1 MTNVDHKLSL
11 GFYVRACFFKL
22 QYEFSLF
29 VMGKCV
35 PRTSYINVTLKEAK
49 RKGKGKGGEGEIGI
63 PVVKKYA
70 IFGLVYGRSLLMK
83 IVFPREENLVTSR
96 GSKIFVVL
104 QLLMEL

>member
-35 PRTSYINVTLKEAK
+35 PRTSYINVTHKEAK
-49 RKGKGKGGEGEIGI
+49 GKEKGG
-63 PVVKKYA
+63 
-70 IFGLVYGRSLLMK
+70 GREKLG
-83 IVFPREENLVTSR
+83 FPL
-96 GSKIFVVL
+96 
-104 QLLMEL
+104 

>member
-35 PRTSYINVTLKEAK
+35 PRTSYINVTHKEAK
-49 RKGKGKGGEGEIGI
+49 RRGEKKEIGI
-63 PVVKKYA
+63 PVVKKTQFLA
-70 IFGLVYGRSLLMK
+70 LFMAALS
-83 IVFPREENLVTSR
+83 
-96 GSKIFVVL
+96 
-104 QLLMEL
+104 

>member
-11 GFYVRACFFKL
+11 GFYVSACFFKL

-35 PRTSYINVTLKEAK
+35 PRTSYINVTHKEAK
-49 RKGKGKGGEGEIGI
+49 GRKRGWKGEIGI

-70 IFGLVYGRSLLMK
+70 IFGLVYGRSLLRK
-83 IVFPREENLVTSR
+83 IVFPREENLVSSL

-104 QLLMEL
+104 QFLMEL

>member
-35 PRTSYINVTLKEAK
+35 PRTSYINVTHKEAK
-49 RKGKGKGGEGEIGI
+49 GKEKGVEGRNWDSRCKKIRNFWPCLWPLSPDENCVSSGGKSC
-63 PVVKKYA
+63 YLA
-70 IFGLVYGRSLLMK
+70 W
-83 IVFPREENLVTSR
+83 
-96 GSKIFVVL
+96 
-104 QLLMEL
+104 

>member
-11 GFYVRACFFKL
+11 GFYVSACFFKL

-35 PRTSYINVTLKEAK
+35 PRTSYINVTHKEAK
-49 RKGKGKGGEGEIGI
+49 RKGGGEIGI

-70 IFGLVYGRSLLMK
+70 IFGLVYGRSLLRK